1 MARTARDIE
10 AYLEKLARPYELL
23 QDSTYVLD
31 SGEHRPPIALRVSG
45 PILVARVFIGPA
57 PQGQTSMEAALFR
70 RMLQLNASDLLYCA
84 YGIEQDH
91 IVLSAAMELENL
103 DLNELD
109 AVLAD
114 MDLALARHVAQLRE
128 LSQAQAS

>member
-1 MARTARDIE
+1 MARTAQDIE
-10 AYLEKLARPYELL
+10 AYLDKLGRRYELL

-31 SGEHRPPIALRVSG
+31 SGEDQPPIALRISG
-45 PILVARVFIGPA
+45 PIVVARIFIGQA
-57 PQGQTSMEAALFR
+57 PQGQLPIEAALFR
-70 RMLQLNASDLLYCA
+70 RMLQLNASELLYCA
-84 YGIEQDH
+84 YGIEHDML
-91 IVLSAAMELENL
+91 VLSSAMELENL
-103 DLNELD
+103 DLNELG